1 MQITY
6 KEELAPVSFIAGDY
20 QEFEY
25 TVVDVKTGQTVETAD
40 GATMKLVLFRYGEM
54 ETPALVVEG
63 YAKPEFLGGSSGVV
77 FTVNLTSELTK
88 DLESGLYV
96 QQPILVDC
104 YGKTFRPC
112 QGTVNI
118 LSRGKEE
125 NLI

>member
-1 MQITY
+1 MQVTY

-25 TVVDVKTGQTVETAD
+25 TIIDIDTGKMVDAETAKS
-40 GATMKLVLFRYGEM
+40 MQLVLYRYGET
-54 ETPALVVEG
+54 ETPALVIDG
-63 YAKPEFLGGSSGVV
+63 KTRPSDLGGAGAV
-77 FTVNLTSELTK
+77 FTVSLESSITK

-96 QQPILVDC
+96 QQPIIVDQN
-104 YGKTFRPC
+104 GREFRPC

-125 NLI
+125 NV